1 MALLIAVNG
10 WDSESW
16 ATRFS
21 ALLPDHDIRRHPE
34 TTGELSDIRYLLG
47 WKTDPELVA
56 ALPNLEVIFSL
67 GAGVDHLLK
76 NPDLPDVPMVRI
88 VDPDLT
94 MRMSEW
100 VILQVLLHHRKDRL
114 YRAQQANHVWKGAD
128 VPSANAV
135 RVGILGQGVL
145 GADAARKLAL
155 LGYQVAGWSRT
166 PKSVEGVVSFSG
178 EDGLAAMLR
187 RTDIL
192 VNLLPLT
199 PATTGLIDFDL
210 LSKLSSD
217 GQRHPDC
224 DAPILIN
231 AGRGASQVEDDI
243 LRALDDGTLAACS
256 LDVFENEPLTATS
269 PFWDHP
275 RVSLTPHIAAD
286 SDPQALSIYVAE
298 RIRAYEAGEG
308 LINVVD
314 RTAGY

>member
-1 MALLIAVNG
+1 MALLIAVSG

-16 ATRFS
+16 AARFS

-34 TTGELSDIRYLLG
+34 TTGDLSQIRYLLG
-47 WKTDPELVA
+47 WKTDPELVSS
-56 ALPNLEVIFSL
+56 LPNLEVIFSL

-76 NPDLPDVPMVRI
+76 NPNLPDVPMVRI

-114 YRAQQANHVWKGAD
+114 YRERQAAHVWKGED
-128 VPSANAV
+128 VPSASAV

-145 GADAARKLAL
+145 GADAARKLSV
-155 LGYQVAGWSRT
+155 LGYQVAGWSRS
-166 PKSVEGVVSFSG
+166 PKSVEGVESFNG
-178 EDGLAAMLR
+178 DDGLSAMLA

-199 PATTGLIDFDL
+199 PATTGIINYDL
-210 LSKLSSD
+210 LSKLSTD
-217 GQRHPDC
+217 GKRHPDC
-224 DAPILIN
+224 NAPVLIN
-231 AGRGASQVEDDI
+231 AGRGGSQVEDDI
-243 LRALDDGTLAACS
+243 LRALDGGTLAACS
-256 LDVFENEPLTATS
+256 LDVFQSEPLPAAS

-275 RVSLTPHIAAD
+275 RVSLTPHCAAD
-286 SDPQALSIYVAE
+286 SDPQALSVYVAE